1 MQINGDIVDRFNN
14 QVVVITGAASGI
26 GAATAALFAREGASV
41 VVADIASTVST
52 VQAIKDAGGAAIG
65 IEADIAT
72 SAGAQATV
80 RCAIEHFGRLDILIN
95 NAGIGTP
102 AMTEATTEE
111 AWDRYFDVNVKSGFL
126 CTKFALPHLREAE
139 RPVVLFTSSI
149 AGLEGVTGLMA
160 YCASKAAVINMARS
174 MALEFAG
181 ERIRVNVVC
190 PGATETPMLRGAAI
204 PLDVFANQLPLR
216 RLVQPEEIAQG
227 FAYLA
232 SSAAGSITGQVLTID
247 GGFTAGDFKSGAF
260 SDKA

>member
-1 MQINGDIVDRFNN
+1 MDRFDK

-41 VVADIASTVST
+41 VVADIASTAAT
-52 VQAIKDAGGAAIG
+52 IQDITNAGGVAVG

-95 NAGIGTP
+95 NAGIGT
-102 AMTEATTEE
+102 AALTEATTEE
-111 AWDRYFDVNVKSGFL
+111 AWDKYFDVNVKSGFL
-126 CTKFALPHLREAE
+126 CTKFALPHLRQSE

-149 AGLEGVTGLMA
+149 AGLEGVIGLMA

-204 PLDVFANQLPLR
+204 PLDVFANQLPLK
-216 RLVQPEEIAQG
+216 RLVQPDEIAQG

-232 SSAAGSITGQVLTID
+232 SPAATSITGQILTID

-260 SDKA
+260 AARD